1 MMVWMNSPSPPR
13 IHVVATLLATVATL
27 VARAWLQIQLV
38 ADGMPRLQA
47 SDLSYIATFPIFVF
61 LVLPLVRTDR
71 QFVAQQFRATGI
83 SLQAFLAAIVIGL
96 LFRVAWWS
104 QLVARIS
111 FGLISGDGG
120 ITNAG
125 VSFSYQCPSIS
136 IIGLGILV
144 SAVLIPVIEEVV
156 HRGYVQSFLTSRGP
170 VVAIVLSSIIFTSFH
185 RFEDWGFA
193 FAAGTILGTMYW
205 LSGSLWAP
213 VITHAVINFT
223 PQLTWRCMS
232 LKWNPS
238 ADSLPLTGPGMVS
251 LTVFAVA
258 TTGMGLLVFTQYKR
272 RDT

>member
-1 MMVWMNSPSPPR
+1 MVNMNSPSPPR
-13 IHVVATLLATVATL
+13 IHVVAALLATVATL
-27 VARAWLQIQLV
+27 VARAWLQVQLV
-38 ADGMPRLQA
+38 ESGMPRLRA
-47 SDLSYIATFPIFVF
+47 SDLSYIATLPMFVI
-61 LVLPLVRTDR
+61 LVLPLLSTDK
-71 QFVAQQFRATGI
+71 QFIAQQFRTTGI
-83 SLQAFLAAIVIGL
+83 SLQILLTAIVIGL
-96 LFRVAWWS
+96 LFRIAWWA

-111 FGLISGDGG
+111 FGLTSGDAG

-125 VSFSYQCPSIS
+125 LSFSYQCPPFW

-156 HRGYVQSFLTSRGP
+156 HRGYVQSFLKSRGP
-170 VVAIVLSSIIFTSFH
+170 VVAIVLSSIIFTFFH

-193 FAAGTILGTMYW
+193 FAASTILGTMYW

-223 PQLTWRCMS
+223 PQLTWRCMN

-238 ADSLPLTGPGMVS
+238 TDSLPLTGPGVVALSVVAVS
-251 LTVFAVA
+251 AA
-258 TTGMGLLVFTQYKR
+258 AMAWLLFTQYKR